1 MKISPELEG
10 LASLAMDT
18 RLESLPE
25 PLLWELKY
33 LLLDSIGCALA
44 GISTA
49 PGKMYI
55 ELANKMGGPPES
67 SLIGVGNKVSCVN
80 AAMANGQL
88 INAIDYD
95 ALMPGA
101 HTPPY
106 IIAPALAVA
115 EREKSNGSDFLAS
128 LTIGFEIAGRVAVAL
143 SSGTSFQKPDYT
155 FTWAKRWGQAASNFG
170 VAAASAKLLKLD
182 RDKII
187 HAMGIASHLCQV
199 PTWIRFTFSEHR
211 SMAKYGVPGWQN
223 MGGVMAALLAEMGY
237 MGDTTVFDAQE
248 GFWKYVGYESW
259 KPDNILADLGKNWVM
274 RRIVYKAY
282 PCCRMFQTELDC
294 VLKIV
299 EENKLKPEEIQSITI
314 YGHPTLEAPAFTNRE
329 LTNIVDIQFN
339 PAYIIAMAVNGVPKG
354 VEWQDLEL
362 AKSPRI
368 FEFAKKVNYKAY
380 PEFGKKQM
388 SCAEIVTRNQT
399 FREEKSFADVT
410 KLTEKDLVDKYK
422 HNASEI
428 LSDQKIDNSI
438 DIILNLEKVN
448 NVHDLVKQITTV
460 R

>member
-1 MKISPELEG
+1 MQVSPELEG
-10 LASLAMDT
+10 LAALAVDT
-18 RLESLPE
+18 KPENLPE
-25 PLLWELKY
+25 PLVHELKY
-33 LLLDSIGCALA
+33 LVLDSIGCALA
-44 GISTA
+44 GISTD
-49 PGKMYI
+49 PGRMYI
-55 ELANKMGGPPES
+55 ELARKIGGPPES
-67 SLIGVGNKVSCVN
+67 SLIGVGDKISCVN

-88 INAIDYD
+88 INTIDYD

-106 IIAPALAVA
+106 IVAPALAVA
-115 EREKSNGSDFLAS
+115 EREKSSGPDFLAS
-128 LTIGFEIAGRVAVAL
+128 LAIGFEIAGRVAMAL
-143 SSGTSFQKPDYT
+143 SSGTSFQGHDYT

-182 RDKII
+182 RDKMI

-223 MGGVMAALLAEMGY
+223 TGGVTAALLAEMGY
-237 MGDTTVFDAQE
+237 MGDTTIFDAQE

-259 KPDNILADLGKNWVM
+259 KPDNILVDIGKTWVM
-274 RRIVYKAY
+274 RRIVYKFY

-299 EENKLKPEEIQSITI
+299 EENKLKADEIESITI

-339 PAYIIAMAVNGVPKG
+339 PAYVIAMAVNGIPKG

-368 FEFAKKVNYKAY
+368 FEFAKKVNYRAY

-388 SCAEIVTRNQT
+388 SCAEIVARNQT
-399 FREEKSFADVT
+399 YREEKPFANVT
-410 KLTEKDLVDKYK
+410 KLTEKELVDKYK
-422 HNASEI
+422 HNASGI
-428 LSDQKIDNSI
+428 LSRQEIDSSI
-438 DIILNLEKVN
+438 DTILNLEKVS
-448 NVHDLVKQITTV
+448 NVRDFVKNVTV
-460 R
+460 A